1 MRNLSFIIFSRL
13 YSIMTTITNNFV
25 WIKLASAKEDA
36 FAKIFF
42 PPCKDIGDVA
52 THACAS
58 FAWGVSANKVRIYMV
73 AKSVDRRPS
82 QSAIESALQ
91 TSEPL
96 LEDATME
103 TAGLSSGA
111 WLVAVSTQIA
121 IRSVENPVRGRL
133 SFGRGGGSG
142 GSVISEHPSSPTPKL
157 LPSVSEAVGPT
168 FEQEARDVLNEL
180 FRELCPWTNDH
191 SALLSRTLDSNS
203 MQREAD
209 VMCYVHGDT
218 LAPCVAFAGRGASLV
233 ESPGNTLMPAL
244 PPMPLPAEVPFSP
257 TDATRIG
264 PHKYFVAEVYSGQ
277 REEKWK
283 EKAQQLDTLC
293 AFLMS
298 RWKDRHESMPV
309 ATDVTQIVGAAALVF
324 STGTS
329 SRKEMLRWSQ
339 KVVSDYIQVHCPNLA
354 RLAAAG
360 RLLIIMLD
368 KTQAPIT
375 YFQRSV
381 ATHLERIP
389 EDLASFRREMSGLP
403 EQVDQLTQGVAGLPE
418 KVERL
423 TQGVA
428 ELMASM
434 KDLKR

>member
-58 FAWGVSANKVRIYMV
+58 FAWGVPPNTVRLYMV

-82 QSAIESALQ
+82 QLAIEAVLNKM
-91 TSEPL
+91 EPIP
-96 LEDATME
+96 EGATME
-103 TAGLSSGA
+103 TAGVSFGA
-111 WLVAVSTQIA
+111 WLVATSTQIA
-121 IRSVENPVRGRL
+121 NLPIENHAYGHM
-133 SFGRGGGSG
+133 SFRHGGGRSG
-142 GSVISEHPSSPTPKL
+142 SFISERTNPSSQTL
-157 LPSVSEAVGPT
+157 SVSEAVGPT

-180 FRELCPWTNDH
+180 FRELCPWTTNH
-191 SALLSRTLDSNS
+191 SPLLSRILDSNGI
-203 MQREAD
+203 QWEAD
-209 VMCYVHGDT
+209 IMCYVHGDT

-293 AFLMS
+293 AFLIS
-298 RWKDRHESMPV
+298 CWRDRHPRIPA

-324 STGTS
+324 STGIS
-329 SRKEMLRWSQ
+329 SRKEMLKRSQ
-339 KVVSDYIQVHCPNLA
+339 EVVSDYIQVHCPNLA

-375 YFQRSV
+375 YFQRFV
-381 ATHLERIP
+381 ATHLERIS
-389 EDLASFRREMSGLP
+389 EDLASFRREMSRLSGLP
-403 EQVDQLTQGVAGLPE
+403 KQVD
-418 KVERL
+418 KL

-434 KDLKR
+434 TDLKR